1 MPRTVAPDT
10 KPEPAK
16 SDAAVADEQNSL
28 VAAAITVSSAI
39 NRRKYRKTEPWQTQ
53 AWNHYDARGPLRY
66 ATSWFANALSRAK
79 LVPARI
85 DPELGITPITS
96 GPAYDAMQELY
107 KGADGGAAALLKAM
121 GQHFFIAGEWY
132 LVGRGA
138 RPEDDTISTAD
149 EIWEVV
155 SVEEMKVT
163 GTGKNEKWSIDYGD
177 GEKIPIT
184 AKDVVIRMWNP
195 HPRKRTQ
202 PDSPVKAALGDLT
215 ELEILSHHIGAQV
228 FSRLAGAGLLVLP
241 SEMTF
246 AKPANAP
253 ADVDGADPF
262 MVSLANTMTTA
273 VNDPASISSLV
284 PIIIKAPG
292 EYIEKIQHL
301 TFWSPLDDKAI
312 EMRTDAIRNLA
323 ISLDLPPEVLTG
335 TADVNHWGAWQI
347 EESSIKAHIEPALE
361 VIAGSLTTAYL
372 RKVVDDPDVIV
383 AYDTS
388 ALRLRP
394 NRSKEALELYDRGEL
409 NGKAL
414 RRETG
419 FENDDAH
426 DESSFEQWLLKKV
439 ATGSATPE
447 MVNAALGMLGV
458 DLGPGLGD
466 NGNNESRPDPSL
478 QQHPTYE
485 PPQRDGNA
493 EAASLMATC
502 NVLAYRAFERAG
514 NRLKNKSSSRPPGV
528 LPEEMHCY
536 VTVDAASAHDLLD
549 GAWAPL
555 PSLLGHVDVNP
566 LLVERSLDAYVRAQ
580 LTTGQRHDHDL
591 MQRFIFRALEQ
602 AS

>member
-1 MPRTVAPDT
+1 MPRSVPADT
-10 KPEPAK
+10 KPKPTPAE
-16 SDAAVADEQNSL
+16 SDNANAL
-28 VAAAITVSSAI
+28 VAAAITVSSQI
-39 NRRKYRKTEPWQTQ
+39 NRRKYRKTEAWQTQ
-53 AWNHYDARGPLRY
+53 AWDHYDERGPLRY
-66 ATSWFANALSRAK
+66 ATSWFSNALSRAK

-85 DPELGITPITS
+85 DPEKGVTPITS

-107 KGADGGAAALLKAM
+107 KGADGGPTALLKAM

-138 RPEDDTISTAD
+138 RPEDDRISTAD
-149 EIWEVV
+149 EIWEIV

-163 GTGKNEKWSIDYGD
+163 GTGKNQKWSIDYGD
-177 GEKIPIT
+177 GEKIPLT
-184 AKDVVIRMWNP
+184 DKDVIIRMWNP
-195 HPRKRTQ
+195 HPRRRTQ
-202 PDSPVKAALGDLT
+202 PDSPVKAALGDLM
-215 ELEILSHHIGAQV
+215 ELRILSQHIGAQV

-253 ADVDGADPF
+253 ADVEGIDPF
-262 MVSLANTMTTA
+262 MLSLANTMATA
-273 VNDPASISSLV
+273 VNDPSDISSLV
-284 PIIIKAPG
+284 PLIIKAPG
-292 EYIEKIQHL
+292 EYIDKIQHL

-361 VIAGSLTTAYL
+361 VIAGCLTTAYL
-372 RKVVDDPDVIV
+372 RKVVPNDPDLIV

-409 NGKAL
+409 NGVAL

-419 FENDDAH
+419 FEGDDAH
-426 DESSFEQWLLKKV
+426 DDKTYKQWLLKKV
-439 ATGSATPE
+439 ATGSATPD
-447 MVNAALGMLGV
+447 MVNAALKELGV
-458 DLGPGLGD
+458 DLGPEVGD
-466 NGNNESRPDPSL
+466 AGNNQSRPDPSL
-478 QQHPTYE
+478 VEHPTYE
-485 PPQRDGNA
+485 PPQRDHNA
-493 EAASLMATC
+493 ETASLMATC

-514 NRLKNKSSSRPPGV
+514 NRLKNRTSSRPEGV

-536 VTVDAASAHDLLD
+536 VSVDAAAAHDLLE

-555 PSLLGHVDVNP
+555 ARLLHHVEIDSA
-566 LLVERSLDAYVRAQ
+566 LVQRSLDAYVRAQ
-580 LTTGQRHDHDL
+580 LTTGQPHDDDL
-591 MQRFIFRALEQ
+591 MQKFIFKAMA